1 MLYCAA
7 GTYVPDFTAVPLSET
22 VRVLCMSIHSPE
34 ADQVRERDRM
44 EDRGEERKEGWMDGW
59 MDDRNFLSLFYSQ
72 HHHELDFDFH
82 FHFSYDNSDSRTGED
97 EE

>member
-1 MLYCAA
+1 MNNRVNLSYCDV

-34 ADQVRERDRM
+34 ADQVRE
-44 EDRGEERKEGWMDGW
+44 EGRKEG
-59 MDDRNFLSLFYSQ
+59 RK
-72 HHHELDFDFH
+72 
-82 FHFSYDNSDSRTGED
+82 

>member
-1 MLYCAA
+1 MSYITV

-34 ADQVRERDRM
+34 ADQVRKERM
-44 EDRGEERKEGWMDGW
+44 EVREEQRKEGRIGERKKERKEGWMDGRKDGW
-59 MDDRNFLSLFYSQ
+59 KEGRKDGWKEGRKQ
-72 HHHELDFDFH
+72 EG
-82 FHFSYDNSDSRTGED
+82 RK

>member
-1 MLYCAA
+1 MSYCAV

-44 EDRGEERKEGWMDGW
+44 DGGRKKGGKDGW
-59 MDDRNFLSLFYSQ
+59 
-72 HHHELDFDFH
+72 LD
-82 FHFSYDNSDSRTGED
+82 E
-97 EE
+97 